1 MRSDLVPDPSPT
13 PDQLVAESEE
23 GFSEA
28 EVEAYVAT
36 LRVLCALPP
45 RVGLA
50 IWRALCAFPR
60 LPAAR
65 DLARAAGVHVRTMQ
79 RVLAAIRAQPGGAAC
94 LAPHRDMPTPPR
106 VSGAVHKLSTGV
118 PAGKRYSPAAGAATS
133 PRKTTPCES
142 FSKQVTPSQTLTRA
156 GGRKGGRGHA

>member
-60 LPAAR
+60 LPAAHHQG
-65 DLARAAGVHVRTMQ
+65 DTDAIAAFAPAPLRAV
-79 RVLAAIRAQPGGAAC
+79 P
-94 LAPHRDMPTPPR
+94 
-106 VSGAVHKLSTGV
+106 LS
-118 PAGKRYSPAAGAATS
+118 
-133 PRKTTPCES
+133 
-142 FSKQVTPSQTLTRA
+142 Q
-156 GGRKGGRGHA
+156 